1 MVKIREDFDG
11 VVHVAVGSVKRVLSA
26 GDVVP
31 EGARVGGHL
40 TDSGE
45 DVGPVALDAPSVSS
59 VESVTEQDPL
69 NDADA
74 ALAAELG
81 IDGSPDWV
89 RGYLACAAD
98 LAGDPEAPGDGTA
111 PVEGE
116 FNPADVSMPEVH
128 AYLAAHP
135 DDVERVLE
143 LERGGKARSGIL
155 NAYGAAKVEDV
166 L

>member
-11 VVHVAVGSVKRVLSA
+11 VVHVAVGSVKYVLSA
-26 GDVVP
+26 GDVIP

-45 DVGPVALDAPSVSS
+45 DVGPVALDAPSVP
-59 VESVTEQDPL
+59 EQAPL
-69 NDADA
+69 NDDDA

-111 PVEGE
+111 PAEGE
-116 FNPADVSMPEVH
+116 FNPADVNAPEVH
-128 AYLAAHP
+128 EYLKAHP
-135 DDVERVLE
+135 EEVARVIE
-143 LERGGKARSGIL
+143 LERAGRNRKGIID
-155 NAYGAAKVEDV
+155 AYAG
-166 L
+166 

>member
-1 MVKIREDFDG
+1 MSKIRDDFEG
-11 VVHVAVGSVKRVLSA
+11 VVHVAVGGVRHVLSA

-45 DVGPVALDAPSVSS
+45 DVGPAPVKRVASA
-59 VESVTEQDPL
+59 VTACAGECVDPL

-81 IDGSPDWV
+81 IEGSPDWV

-98 LAGDPEAPGDGTA
+98 LAGDPEVSGDTPA
-111 PVEGE
+111 EGE
-116 FNPADVSMPEVH
+116 FNPADVNAPEVH
-128 AYLAAHP
+128 EYLKAHP
-135 DDVERVLE
+135 EEVARVIE
-143 LERGGKARSGIL
+143 LERAGRNRKGIID
-155 NAYGAAKVEDV
+155 AYAG
-166 L
+166 

>member
-11 VVHVAVGSVKRVLSA
+11 VVHVAVGGVKHVLSA
-26 GDVVP
+26 GDVIP

-45 DVGPVALDAPSVSS
+45 DVGPVAQDAPSVPS

-69 NDADA
+69 NDDDA
-74 ALAAELG
+74 ALASELG

-98 LAGDPEAPGDGTA
+98 LAGDPEAPDGGE

-116 FNPADVSMPEVH
+116 FNPADVNAPEVH
-128 AYLAAHP
+128 EYLKAHP
-135 DDVERVLE
+135 EEVARVIE
-143 LERGGKARSGIL
+143 LERAGRNRKGIID
-155 NAYGAAKVEDV
+155 AYAG
-166 L
+166 

>member
-11 VVHVAVGSVKRVLSA
+11 VVHVAVESVKYVLSA

-45 DVGPVALDAPSVSS
+45 AVGPVTPDAPSVAS
-59 VESVTEQDPL
+59 VPSVTEQDPL

-74 ALAAELG
+74 ALASELG

-98 LAGDPEAPGDGTA
+98 LAGDPETPGNDAAPA
-111 PVEGE
+111 EGE
-116 FNPADVSMPEVH
+116 FNPADVNAPEVH
-128 AYLAAHP
+128 EYLKAHP
-135 DDVERVLE
+135 EEVARVIE
-143 LERGGKARSGIL
+143 LERAGRNRKGIVD
-155 NAYGAAKVEDV
+155 AYAG
-166 L
+166 

>member
-11 VVHVAVGSVKRVLSA
+11 VVHVAVGSVKHVLSA

-45 DVGPVALDAPSVSS
+45 DVGPKPRSTAPEAPASPGGC
-59 VESVTEQDPL
+59 EGRCMDPL
-69 NDADA
+69 NDDDA

-89 RGYLACAAD
+89 RGYLACAAA
-98 LAGDPEAPGDGTA
+98 LAGDPETPGDTPA
-111 PVEGE
+111 EGE
-116 FNPADVSMPEVH
+116 FNPADVNAPEVH
-128 AYLAAHP
+128 EYLKAHP
-135 DDVERVLE
+135 EEVARVIE
-143 LERGGKARSGIL
+143 LERAGRNRKGIID
-155 NAYGAAKVEDV
+155 AYAS
-166 L
+166 

>member
-1 MVKIREDFDG
+1 MVKIRDDFDG
-11 VVHVAVGSVKRVLSA
+11 VVFIGGETYRA
-26 GDVVP
+26 GDVIP

-45 DVGPVALDAPSVSS
+45 DVEPVPDASSVAS
-59 VESVTEQDPL
+59 VESATGQDPL
-69 NDADA
+69 NDDDA

-98 LAGDPEAPGDGTA
+98 LAGDPEAPGDDAA
-111 PVEGE
+111 PAEGE

-155 NAYGAAKVEDV
+155 NAYGAAKVEDT